1 MNTLTWILLATM
13 VLIFVL
19 GIVVPALKKNENK
32 NIVRADEED
41 MRYNVDNESL
51 KVTSYKIVIPL
62 RIQACERLL
71 LYLERI
77 KFPILVKR
85 VFQPGIS
92 RNDFQFSLLQN
103 VQDELEHNLAQRL
116 YVAEDTW
123 QLVNLAK
130 EEVLQNVNAV
140 FNDNPESDTA
150 AIAMILSA
158 FQNPI
163 AEKAIVCL
171 KSDFDSFLI

>member
-1 MNTLTWILLATM
+1 MNTWIWILLAAM
-13 VLIFVL
+13 VLLFTL
-19 GIVVPALKKNENK
+19 GLIIPAFRKNENAS
-32 NIVRADEED
+32 VARANENL
-41 MRYNVDNESL
+41 MNNTIDNESL
-51 KVTSYKIVIPL
+51 KVTSYKIVVPL

-77 KFPILVKR
+77 KFSTLIKR

-92 RNDFQFSLLQN
+92 RSDFQFSLIQN

-130 EEVLQNVNAV
+130 EEVIQNINAA
-140 FNDNPESDTA
+140 FNDNPESDA
-150 AIAMILSA
+150 ADIALILSM
-158 FQNPI
+158 FHNPI
-163 AEKAIVCL
+163 AEKAINSL
-171 KSDFDSFLI
+171 KMEFDSFLI